1 MIHSKGWYIQIIF
14 KSRSWV
20 SKKDILS
27 KIPKLTGTKQSSETM
42 LIFLRTEPLAIKF
55 NELWIKIKISSS
67 WSFKPSSK
75 YCLLCSGCV
84 IWCFYEPLPGSV
96 LRCTLTNLWY
106 IHYIYWCFY
115 EPLPGSVLR
124 CTLTNLWYIQYIYC
138 WQKMQLKHET
148 MSCIKNLTFLL
159 WLAKP
164 LADHALCLGIIN
176 QNQKSLPSAPEKS
189 YFWEGHLHAAD
200 FQEPNGERP
209 LSAWAPSQYK
219 DRLIYVWW
227 FPC

>member
-14 KSRSWV
+14 MSRSWV

-42 LIFLRTEPLAIKF
+42 LIFFRTEPLAIKF
-55 NELWIKIKISSS
+55 NELWIKIKISPS

-75 YCLLCSGCV
+75 YCLLCSECV

-96 LRCTLTNLWY
+96 LSRCTLTNLWY
-106 IHYIYWCFY
+106 IH
-115 EPLPGSVLR
+115 
-124 CTLTNLWYIQYIYC
+124 YIYC

-164 LADHALCLGIIN
+164 LADHALCLGIRTKDL
-176 QNQKSLPSAPEKS
+176 KSLPSAPEKS

-200 FQEPNGERP
+200 FQEPNGDRP